1 MEPAL
6 PTARPPLEIACDES
20 GYEGEN
26 LIGGTT
32 DVFAH
37 AGVRLDGE
45 AATACLR
52 EIHRRIRSPVREYKS
67 THLLR
72 EKHRPVLEWFLGPSG
87 LLHGD
92 AHVQLTDKTF
102 FVVATLV
109 DLLAPR
115 PAVPAG
121 AGPARDPRSREMAAT
136 LYRQGPATFGAA
148 RWQRFLA
155 SFTDVL
161 RPRNRHGPETPVETF
176 FGMVDDLRRASPP
189 GPVAELLG
197 LLCQAR
203 PRALALRALL
213 DDPSTIPALDLLF
226 PAIVGA
232 VAWWGRD
239 AAPVAIVH
247 DEHSTLTTRRIA
259 RLQRLPEVGGRLASL
274 RRVDSRADARVQVAD
289 FLAGVARKIASDARN
304 GHGDA
309 ELTALLRPYV
319 DARSIWGEARSWA
332 LLRPAAEWR

>member
-1 MEPAL
+1 MEPAF
-6 PTARPPLEIACDES
+6 PTARPPLEVACDES

-37 AGVRLDGE
+37 AGVRLDGD
-45 AATACLR
+45 AAAACLR
-52 EIHRRIRSPVREYKS
+52 EIHRRIRSPVQEYKS

-87 LLHGD
+87 PLHGD

-109 DLLAPR
+109 DLLAPWADG
-115 PAVPAG
+115 PVA
-121 AGPARDPRSREMAAT
+121 AGPSRDPGSRAMAAT
-136 LYRQGPATFGAA
+136 LYQRGPVTFGPA
-148 RWQRFLA
+148 RWERFLR

-161 RPRNRHGPETPVETF
+161 RPRNRHGPESPVESF
-176 FGMVDDLRRASPP
+176 FGTVDALRRASPP

-203 PRALALRALL
+203 PRALALRARL

-232 VAWWGRD
+232 VAWWGRG

-247 DEHSTLTTRRIA
+247 DEHSTLTTGRIA
-259 RLQRLPEVGGRLASL
+259 RLQRLPDVGGRLASL

-289 FLAGVARKIASDARN
+289 FLAGVARRIASDARN

-309 ELTALLRPYV
+309 ELTALLRPHV
-319 DARSIWGEARSWA
+319 DARSVWGDERSWS
-332 LLRPAAEWR
+332 LLGPPDDR

>member
-1 MEPAL
+1 MEPAI
-6 PTARPPLEIACDES
+6 PTARPLLEVACDES

-37 AGVRLDGE
+37 AGVRLDGD
-45 AATACLR
+45 AAAACLR
-52 EIHRRIRSPVREYKS
+52 EIHRRIQSPVQEYKS

-72 EKHRPVLEWFLGPSG
+72 QKHRPVLEWFLGPSG
-87 LLHGD
+87 PLHGE

-109 DLLAPR
+109 DLLASR
-115 PAVPAG
+115 P
-121 AGPARDPRSREMAAT
+121 AGPAGVGPSQDPRARAMAAT
-136 LYRQGPATFGAA
+136 LYRQGPATLGAV
-148 RWQRFLA
+148 RWQRLLQ
-155 SFTDVL
+155 SFTDLL
-161 RPRNRHGPETPVETF
+161 RPRNRHGPEAPVESF
-176 FGMVDDLRRASPP
+176 FGTVDALRRASPP
-189 GPVAELLG
+189 GQVAELLG

-213 DDPSTIPALDLLF
+213 GDPSTIPALDLLF

-239 AAPVAIVH
+239 GAAVAIVH
-247 DEHSTLTTRRIA
+247 DEHSTLTTGRIA
-259 RLQRLPEVGGRLASL
+259 WLQRLPDVAGRLASL

-289 FLAGVARKIASDARN
+289 FLAGVARRIASDGRN
-304 GHGDA
+304 GHGDD
-309 ELTALLRPYV
+309 ELSALLRPYV
-319 DARSIWGEARSWA
+319 DARSIWGDERSWS
-332 LLRPAAEWR
+332 LLRPPDDR

>member
-1 MEPAL
+1 MEAAF
-6 PTARPPLEIACDES
+6 PTARPLLEIACDES

-37 AGVRLDGE
+37 AGVRLDGD
-45 AATACLR
+45 AAAACLR
-52 EIHRRIRSPVREYKS
+52 ETHRRIRSPVREYKS

-87 LLHGD
+87 PLHGD

-115 PAVPAG
+115 PAGPVG
-121 AGPARDPRSREMAAT
+121 AGPSRDPRARAMAAT

-148 RWQRFLA
+148 RWERFLE
-155 SFTDVL
+155 SFTDML
-161 RPRNRHGPETPVETF
+161 RPRNRRGPETPVESF
-176 FGMVDDLRRASPP
+176 FGMVDALRSASPP

-213 DDPSTIPALDLLF
+213 DDPRTIPALDLLF

-247 DEHSTLTTRRIA
+247 DEHSTLTPGRIA
-259 RLQRLPEVGGRLASL
+259 RLQRLPEIGGRLAGL

-289 FLAGVARKIASDARN
+289 FLAGVARKIASDARD

-309 ELTALLRPYV
+309 ELTALLQPYV
-319 DARSIWGEARSWA
+319 DARSVWGDERSWS
-332 LLRPAAEWR
+332 LLRPPPDDR